1 MLPNRQKAPLCPSF
15 LLNKRIPG
23 RRPWFW
29 SVSLFFAACMTLL
42 APTAA
47 MADQSAQGQQDFLTT
62 IIWTIA
68 ALSIAEMIRNS
79 IQGIFTRLS
88 GLNEAGIAQKAVGAI
103 AGMGALFGLANVMR
117 ATAAGHGGGG
127 GSGGGRA
134 SGGDGGGI
142 KLSGEHAPS
151 GGGEGRPSGMPPGG
165 EVDLSEDG
173 SPAGLADSLKM
184 PTGHTTGF
192 EQAADVGNKWGNAL
206 GTYSRRAATTAAAGA
221 LGIAGMAV
229 PLGSRL
235 AQAGAVAAD
244 STIGAAAGY
253 AGSAIGRFA
262 GVQGSMLSQSW
273 QARKQAQNL
282 TGGKISAAEGFRI
295 AAGGV
300 TMPDAFSRSL
310 KFGGAYA
317 LHDKAGQF
325 VLGWMKRDAATSR
338 PTTGKMDNGVNYDR
352 M

>member
-1 MLPNRQKAPLCPSF
+1 MLPYPRF
-15 LLNKRIPG
+15 LLSKMLSG
-23 RRPWFW
+23 CKPWFW
-29 SVSLFFAACMTLL
+29 LVSLTLAACMILL
-42 APTAA
+42 APAVA
-47 MADQSAQGQQDFLTT
+47 MADQPVQGQQDFLTT

-79 IQGIFTRLS
+79 IQGIFARLS

-117 ATAAGHGGGG
+117 ATATGNGGGG
-127 GSGGGRA
+127 FGGG
-134 SGGDGGGI
+134 SHGTGEGCGGI
-142 KLSGEHAPS
+142 RLSGEDAPY
-151 GGGEGRPSGMPPGG
+151 GCG
-165 EVDLSEDG
+165 EVRPEVDASEDG
-173 SPAGLADSLKM
+173 APVGLTDCLKM

-192 EQAADVGNKWGNAL
+192 EQAADAGNKWGNAL
-206 GTYSRRAATTAAAGA
+206 GMYSRRATTTVAAGA

-229 PLGSRL
+229 PMGSRL
-235 AQAGAVAAD
+235 AQAGTVAAD

-262 GVQGSMLSQSW
+262 GVQGSMLNQSW
-273 QARKQAQNL
+273 QAGKQVQQM
-282 TGGKISAAEGFRI
+282 TGGKASTAEGFRI

-300 TMPDAFSRSL
+300 TMQDAFSRSL

-325 VLGWMKRDAATSR
+325 MLGWMQKDTTGGR
-338 PTTGKMDNGVNYDR
+338 PTTGRMDNRVHYDR
-352 M
+352 G